1 MGFIIHPIVAV
12 AVNGLSLYLLTLF
25 IEGIIYTGG
34 LKLFVMSG
42 IILGL
47 INFCVK
53 PLLKIVSLPFV
64 ILTGGLFLIV
74 INVGILWFLSYFFSV
89 IEFRDVTLSFQ
100 NFSTYVI
107 GAVVFGIINWLLS
120 LIK

>member
-1 MGFIIHPIVAV
+1 MGFLFGPIITVAI
-12 AVNGLSLYLLTLF
+12 NGLSLYFLTLF
-25 IEGIIYTGG
+25 VEGINYTGG
-34 LKLFVMSG
+34 VKLFVMSG
-42 IILGL
+42 IVLGL
-47 INFCVK
+47 INFFVK
-53 PLLKIVSLPFV
+53 PLLKVVSLPFV

-74 INVGILWFLSYFFSV
+74 INMGILWFLSYFFSV

-107 GAVVFGIINWLLS
+107 GAVVFGIINWLLN

>member
-1 MGFIIHPIVAV
+1 MGFLFGPIITVAI
-12 AVNGLSLYLLTLF
+12 NGLSLYLLTLF
-25 IEGIIYTGG
+25 VEGITYTGG

-42 IILGL
+42 IVLGL

-64 ILTGGLFLIV
+64 ILTGGLFLVV
-74 INVGILWFLSYFFSV
+74 INMGILWFLSYFFSV
-89 IEFRDVTLSFQ
+89 IEFRDITLSFQ

-107 GAVVFGIINWLLS
+107 GAVVFGIINWLLN

>member
-1 MGFIIHPIVAV
+1 MGLLFGPVITVG
-12 AVNGLSLYLLTLF
+12 VNGLSLYLLTMF
-25 IEGIIYTGG
+25 IEGITYTGG
-34 LKLFVMSG
+34 LKLFVISG
-42 IILGL
+42 IVLGL
-47 INFCVK
+47 INFFVK

-64 ILTGGLFLIV
+64 ILTGGLFLVV
-74 INVGILWFLSYFFSV
+74 INVGVLWFLSYFFSV